1 MDQRREEDPRAVGSH
16 IDRKFREKQKRL
28 FGGGSQ
34 NRDWYRLAESRN
46 AFPGVMEIFNVL
58 IWVVLSKE
66 FTPGEIS

>member
-1 MDQRREEDPRAVGSH
+1 MIFD

-34 NRDWYRLAESRN
+34 NHDWYRLAESRN
-46 AFPGVMEIFNVL
+46 AFPGMMEIFNVL

-66 FTPGEIS
+66 FTPGEIN